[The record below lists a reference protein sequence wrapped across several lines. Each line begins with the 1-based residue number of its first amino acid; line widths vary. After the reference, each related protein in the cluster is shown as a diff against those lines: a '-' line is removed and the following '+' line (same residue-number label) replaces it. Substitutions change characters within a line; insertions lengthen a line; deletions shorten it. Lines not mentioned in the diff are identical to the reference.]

1 MTMSAGKENLS
12 KLTVPAVFLTVK
24 GNGESR
30 AVDASDV
37 DQGGRND
44 CFLMA
49 AMASIVH
56 QHPNPDAWLKEI
68 VKDNGDGTFNVTFKD
83 GTEVK
88 NLRPTFAGG
97 AAVSDDPKEMWPAL
111 IEKAYGRAYGD
122 RTKEE
127 QFALSQ
133 GGVAGVAMEKL
144 TGQPSVYHDPAKL
157 TIEVMAALQT
167 QGQAITASTHLDPTQ
182 GVDPLQIT
190 NHHPAYKS
198 TTYGEALTQWHVY
211 YVDRVDT
218 ATGTVVMHNPDSTPR
233 KDITIPFEEFQQVFR
248 GVTTNAVGPAK

>member
-1 MTMSAGKENLS
+1 MSGGKDNLN
-12 KLTVPAVFLTVK
+12 KLSVPSLTLAVK
-24 GNGESR
+24 GAREAT
-30 AVDASDV
+30 AVHPSDV

-49 AMASIVH
+49 AMASITH

-68 VKDNGDGTFNVTFKD
+68 VKDNGDGTFTVTFKD
-83 GTEVK
+83 GKEVK
-88 NLRPTFAGG
+88 NLRPTFGNG
-97 AAVSDDPKEMWPAL
+97 AAVSDDPQEMWPAL

-122 RTKEE
+122 KAKEE
-127 QFALSQ
+127 QFMLSQ

-144 TGQPSVYHDPAKL
+144 TGKPSVYHDPAKL
-157 TIEVMAALQT
+157 TIEVLAAIQS
-167 QGQAITASTHLDPTQ
+167 QGQAITASSLLDPTQ

-198 TTYGEALTQWHVY
+198 TQYGEALTQWHVY

-218 ATGTVVMHNPDSTPR
+218 STNTVILHNPDSTPR
-233 KDITIPFEEFQQVFR
+233 KDIEIPFEDFQQVFR
-248 GVTTNAVGPAK
+248 GVTTNPLK